1 MDNISFL
8 LFFMYTIVIL
18 ITLVYISPIVSAVL
32 MIIVPVAFIYIFPE
46 PAVQFFSSQQFFVMG
61 VPIHNVHILLFL
73 WFALLGIVVYSELLS
88 WYLLVDI
95 TPPKE
100 VREKAA
106 AALIRSEPRKTTK
119 NKIEDLLL
127 KLGKIMSGGK

>member
-1 MDNISFL
+1 MDSISFL
-8 LFFMYTIVIL
+8 LFFIYTIVIL
-18 ITLVYISPIVSAVL
+18 ITLVCISPIISAVL

-61 VPIHNVHILLFL
+61 VPIYNIHVLLFI
-73 WFALLGIVVYSELLS
+73 WFGLLGVVVYSELLS
-88 WYLLVDI
+88 WYLLMDK

-106 AALIRSEPRKTTK
+106 ATLIRSEPQKTTK
-119 NKIEDLLL
+119 NKIEDMLL
-127 KLGKIMSGGK
+127 KLGTIMSGGK